1 MLDDP
6 IFREFRRSVIP
17 AWKEVFELF
26 EDESEKAEVVGFAQW
41 LITKKLSVFQTL
53 RGVQHE
59 REVKDLSDVTLSLV
73 VDFKADHKKMEFY
86 QKVFRQYVIAGK
98 ELGLWSLDI
107 PKAVILAPREKNPI
121 NPTRFNLLPK
131 TKVWQEAFHA
141 AVINVNVEGEDEE
154 LIWGQLLLSAIFYGG
169 LINSQLL
176 IAFIKSIVET
186 EQYHLGKRYLDLK
199 PTWQGHEEVE
209 YRRWFF
215 DPLTELIAVKHQKTL
230 RATDVLQLS
239 GTWIIRQVN
248 KALALHLS
256 KQELPRGITDF
267 LDAISVRYSTRLSPF
282 LVHYAQRKS
291 LSHSLQVTA
300 WDRLSKTITTTNT
313 QEQES
318 VNLSQWQKTIK
329 IDDSD
334 ETLNFFYDKRLAE
347 IRECLKTERA
357 DLARKNLSVLMS
369 DKESKYLDYYY
380 LLADWLRTLSGK
392 TGKSASLKVSTLRG
406 YLSSIGRRLAEVFN
420 EQELSSMQPEEFED
434 VYSVVLDSIESRGL
448 RRKVAKLVL
457 QFHQFIVDKHQAPA
471 IKYHQ
476 TLGVSS
482 SPIPVDANLIW
493 VDEYYQILTFIENS
507 NLIEIHP
514 DLSEIAQLLFT
525 LGYRCGLRRM
535 EALKLRVIDFQNGQK
550 PHLIIR
556 PHHERRLKTKNS
568 QRLIPLYALLTED
581 ELSRLEWWKT
591 KRVEQETNSSKSEYL
606 FAIPSKN
613 FDSVPQDLVF
623 PILHTAMRTVTGDEN
638 LRYHHLRHSFGSL
651 TLLKLM
657 ASDYKAPLHFFEKM
671 PKQKIEIE
679 KSAEFRNLLLPVL
692 GPSRK
697 YLYAVGRLLGHS
709 GPDISLEHY
718 LHVLD
723 LLLYQQMRIA
733 CPPSNELLMAAS
745 PLPASTSYRHLAH
758 GADELVERVNKR
770 YELVSD
776 MTVSK
781 KASKP
786 SVTKDSAH
794 KDDSE
799 QEADLELNETWQ
811 MLYMYFE
818 HNSSLKYLAERY
830 NLNERT
836 ILTRAEQSKWLNVK
850 NSLGQKIN
858 YPNKPAKKV
867 DAKLIKPLACA
878 LSLLRRKSEQ
888 AYQQGLLS
896 YRDNYWVSEQQT
908 VFKTKETAKE
918 YLGFLRSLGLG
929 KKDIVLTILVG
940 AQDVDE
946 KIYQKHWESIN
957 SKTRVFDFG
966 VESGKNE
973 MSYGKYGF
981 LRVKIVNETG
991 AATPAY
997 RFVLQLLLIKE
1008 GLVLAP

>member
-1 MLDDP
+1 MMLDDP

-17 AWKEVFELF
+17 AWEEVFELF
-26 EDESEKAEVVGFAQW
+26 DDASEKAEIVEFAQW
-41 LITKKLSVFQTL
+41 LLTKKSSAYETL
-53 RGVQHE
+53 RGVQYE

-73 VDFKADHKKMEFY
+73 EDFKTDHKKMEFY
-86 QKVFRQYVIAGK
+86 QKIFRQYVIAGK
-98 ELGLWSLDI
+98 ELGLWAFDI

-131 TKVWQEAFHA
+131 TKLWQEAFHA
-141 AVINVNVEGEDEE
+141 AVRDVNIEGDDGD
-154 LIWGQLLLSAIFYGG
+154 LIWGQLILSAIFCGG

-176 IAFIKSIVET
+176 IAFVKSILET
-186 EQYHLGKRYLDLK
+186 ERYHLGKRYLDLR

-215 DPLTELIAVKHQKTL
+215 DPLTELIAVKHQKKM
-230 RATDVLQLS
+230 RATDVSEIS
-239 GTWIIRQVN
+239 GTWIIKRVN
-248 KALALHLS
+248 KTLARHLS
-256 KQELPRGITDF
+256 KQELPRGITDL
-267 LDAISVRYSTRLSPF
+267 LDAIGVRYSVRLPPF
-282 LVHYAQRKS
+282 LVFYAQRKS
-291 LSHSLQVTA
+291 LSHSLQVSA
-300 WDRLSKTITTTNT
+300 WERLSKAGTLT
-313 QEQES
+313 QEHGK

-334 ETLNFFYDKRLAE
+334 ETLSFFYDKKLAE
-347 IRECLKTERA
+347 IRDCLKTDRA
-357 DLARKNLSVLMS
+357 DIARRNLTLLMG
-369 DKESKYLDYYY
+369 DKEPTDYYY
-380 LLADWLRTLSGK
+380 LLSDWLKTLL
-392 TGKSASLKVSTLRG
+392 GKSDKGASLKVSTLRG

-420 EQELSSMQPEEFED
+420 EQSLSLMQAEELED
-434 VYSVVLDSIESRGL
+434 VYTVVLDSLESRGL
-448 RRKVAKLVL
+448 RRKVAKVIL
-457 QFHQFIVDKHQAPA
+457 QFHLFIADKYQVPE
-471 IKYHQ
+471 IQYHQ
-476 TLGVSS
+476 TLGVSN

-493 VDEYYQILTFIENS
+493 VDEYYQILTFIEKS

-535 EALKLRVIDFQNGQK
+535 EALKLRIIDFQNGQK

-581 ELSRLEWWKT
+581 ELNCLERWKD
-591 KRVEQETNSSKSEYL
+591 KRVKQELHSSKSEYL

-613 FDSVPQDLVF
+613 FDSVPQELVF

-723 LLLYQQMRIA
+723 LLLYQQMQFA
-733 CPPSNELLMAAS
+733 CSPSNELLMAAS
-745 PLPASTSYRHLAH
+745 PLPASTSYRHLAY
-758 GADELVERVNKR
+758 GADELIERVNKR
-770 YELVSD
+770 YELVPD
-776 MTVSK
+776 MNVSK
-781 KASKP
+781 GASK
-786 SVTKDSAH
+786 SLVTKDNANE
-794 KDDSE
+794 DNLE
-799 QEADLELNETWQ
+799 QGDGLELNETWQ

-830 NLNERT
+830 KLNEKT
-836 ILTRAEQSKWLNVK
+836 VLTRIKQSKWLNVK
-850 NSLGQKIN
+850 NSLGQKIS
-858 YPNKPAKKV
+858 YPSKPIKTADVKV
-867 DAKLIKPLACA
+867 FKSLACA
-878 LSLLRRKSEQ
+878 FSELRGEDEQ
-888 AYQQGLLS
+888 TYQHGLIV

-908 VFKTKETAKE
+908 VFKIKETAKE
-918 YLGFLRSLGLG
+918 YLDFLRSLGLSQA
-929 KKDIVLTILVG
+929 DVDLTILVG
-940 AQDVDE
+940 SQEVDE
-946 KIYQKHWESIN
+946 NTCHQYWRSLN
-957 SKTRVFDFG
+957 TRARAFEFS
-966 VESGKNE
+966 VERGKNN
-973 MSYGKYGF
+973 MKYGKYGF
-981 LRVKIVNETG
+981 LRIKVINEKG
-991 AATPAY
+991 LATPAY

>member
-6 IFREFRRSVIP
+6 IFREYRKSVIP

-26 EDESEKAEVVGFAQW
+26 EDESEKAEIVGFAQW
-41 LITKKLSVFQTL
+41 LVTQRLSVCQTL

-59 REVKDLSDVTLSLV
+59 REAKDLSAVTLSLV
-73 VDFKADHKKMEFY
+73 VEFKADHKKMEFY

-107 PKAVILAPREKNPI
+107 PKAAILAPREKNPI
-121 NPTRFNLLPK
+121 NPTLFNLLPK
-131 TKVWQEAFHA
+131 TKLWQEAFHA
-141 AVINVNVEGEDEE
+141 AVRNVNAEGEGDE
-154 LIWGQLLLSAIFYGG
+154 LIWGQILLSAIFYGG

-176 IAFIKSIVET
+176 IAFVKSIIEP
-186 EQYHLGKRYLDLK
+186 ERYHLGKRYLDLK

-215 DPLTELIAVKHQKTL
+215 DPLTELITIKHQNIL
-230 RATDVLQLS
+230 QSTDVSRLS
-239 GTWIIRQVN
+239 GTWIIRRVN
-248 KALALHLS
+248 KTLGLYLS
-256 KQELPRGITDF
+256 KQELPTGITE
-267 LDAISVRYSTRLSPF
+267 LLEALSIRYSIRLSPF
-282 LVHYAQRKS
+282 LVRYARRKS
-291 LSHSLQVTA
+291 LSHSLSESA
-300 WDRLSKTITTTNT
+300 WDRLSKAGGLTN
-313 QEQES
+313 EHRE
-318 VNLSQWQKTIK
+318 VNLSQWQKPVN

-334 ETLNFFYDKRLAE
+334 EKLRFFYDKKLAE
-347 IRECLKTERA
+347 IRDCLKTERA
-357 DLARKNLSVLMS
+357 DLARKNLTLLMS
-369 DKESKYLDYYY
+369 NKESSDYYY
-380 LLADWLRTLSGK
+380 LLSDWLKSLLGK
-392 TGKSASLKVSTLRG
+392 GGKRAPLKVSTLRG

-420 EQELSSMQPEEFED
+420 EQTLSLMQAEEFED
-434 VYSVVLDSIESRGL
+434 AYSVVLDSLEGRGL
-448 RRKVAKLVL
+448 RRKVAKVIL
-457 QFHQFIVDKHQAPA
+457 QFHVFVADNHHVPEIQ
-471 IKYHQ
+471 YHQ
-476 TLGVSS
+476 TLGVSN

-493 VDEYYQILTFIENS
+493 ADEYYQILTFIENS

-514 DLSEIAQLLFT
+514 DLSEIAQLLFM

-535 EALKLRVIDFQNGQK
+535 EALKLRIIDFQNGQK
-550 PHLIIR
+550 AHLIIR

-581 ELSRLEWWKT
+581 ELNRLERWKD
-591 KRVEQETNSSKSEYL
+591 KRVKQELGSSKSEYL

-623 PILHTAMRTVTGDEN
+623 PILHTAMRTVTGDEG

-679 KSAEFRNLLLPVL
+679 RSAEFRNQLLPVQ
-692 GPSRK
+692 GPTRK
-697 YLYAVGRLLGHS
+697 YLYAVSRLLGHS

-718 LHVLD
+718 LHILD

-745 PLPASTSYRHLAH
+745 PLPASTSYRYLAH

-770 YELVSD
+770 YELVSE

-786 SVTKDSAH
+786 SVTKESVH
-794 KDDSE
+794 EDDTE
-799 QEADLELNETWQ
+799 QGAGLELNETWQ

-830 NLNERT
+830 KLNEKTVLKR
-836 ILTRAEQSKWLNVK
+836 IKQSEWLNIK
-850 NSLGQKIN
+850 NSLGQKVN
-858 YPNKPAKKV
+858 YPSKPTKAADIKV
-867 DAKLIKPLACA
+867 LKSLACA
-878 LSLLRRKSEQ
+878 ASKLKREDEQ
-888 AYQQGLLS
+888 AYQNGLLI

-908 VFKTKETAKE
+908 VFKTKDAAKE
-918 YLGFLRSLGLG
+918 YLSFLYGLGLNQESI
-929 KKDIVLTILVG
+929 DLTILVG
-940 AQDVDE
+940 SQ
-946 KIYQKHWESIN
+946 KIDGNTHHKYWKSLN
-957 SKTRVFDFG
+957 TRARVFEFS
-966 VESGKNE
+966 VEQGKNN
-973 MSYGKYGF
+973 MKYGKHGF
-981 LRVKIVNETG
+981 LRVKVINEMG
-991 AATPAY
+991 VATPAY